1 MESLNLRRSPAFT
14 LVEVLLAMATGSML
28 LVVLVQLFGG
38 TLTAFQSHDRRLGGT
53 IEARAAL
60 HQLSTDLAS
69 YCELPKAQF
78 SSATGGTTTGEISVA
93 EETPGLVYVEGGA
106 STDSDRIAFLRRVRP
121 ASPVVEGAEIA
132 DEGNLVLV
140 AYAVGFTVDSLGR
153 GTPKLFRRQFT
164 ISETYERVLASC
176 QTGAALIME
185 SDWDSIT
192 TGRDGAEPVA
202 FYVVQ
207 FKARPL
213 MAEMADPDGDGESSM
228 VGLREPLDSELG
240 TGFRPAA
247 LDLLLRVGHRS
258 LAARLDTPSE
268 WRGSGKEPGMILGR
282 PPTVDDYSDDPEV
295 ETRKQRISLL
305 RL

>member
-1 MESLNLRRSPAFT
+1 MESLNLRRSSAFT

-28 LVVLVQLFGG
+28 LMVLVQLFGG
-38 TLTAFQSHDRRLGGT
+38 TLTAFHSHDRRLGGT
-53 IEARAAL
+53 IEARSAL

-69 YCELPKAQF
+69 YSELPRAQF
-78 SSATGGTTTGEISVA
+78 SSAMVDVTTDEVGVQD
-93 EETPGLVYVEGGA
+93 ETPGMVYVEGR
-106 STDSDRIAFLRRVRP
+106 STTDSDRIAFLRRVRP
-121 ASPVVEGAEIA
+121 AAPVVEGAAIA

-153 GTPKLFRRQFT
+153 GSPKLFRKQFS
-164 ISETYERVLASC
+164 ISETYQRVLTAYGS
-176 QTGAALIME
+176 GAALLPE
-185 SDWDSIT
+185 SDWESIT
-192 TGRDGAEPVA
+192 SGRDGAEPVA

-207 FKARPL
+207 FRARPL
-213 MAEMADPDGDGESSM
+213 MAEMADPDGDGESRL
-228 VGLREPLDSELG
+228 VGLREPLDRELG